1 MSKWEQRIACL
12 YSPRSAINKL
22 LYVLVKEA
30 GVIILF
36 SHRIFIFLYLQFVCF
51 RVVLKL
57 ETLWYRWIHGARHVD
72 RLLPLSSL

>member
-36 SHRIFIFLYLQFVCF
+36 AHLIFIFLFLRLVCF
-51 RVVLKL
+51 RDVLTL
-57 ETLWYRWIHGARHVD
+57 ETLWYKWIHGAKHTD
-72 RLLPLSSL
+72 RLLPLSAL